1 MAFKESATGKWTA
14 QWYENDVYGNR
25 KQVKKR
31 GFATKREAKQYEVER
46 NLKQSGSVDMKLKV
60 FVETYFQDKEN
71 ELKDCSK
78 RSKRYMINNY
88 IIPYFG
94 DTRMSDITPAQIIAW
109 QNEIY
114 SKGLSESY
122 MRMIQNQLTAL
133 FTHASK
139 VYDLRNNPCK
149 KVRRMGKDSKRIVD
163 KLESLEWDGKER
175 LRRLFPRYLG
185 IPESD
190 YTYEATRLMMMGAVH
205 RVFYPG
211 IKFEYMI
218 CLVGGQ
224 GVGKSS
230 FFSLLAM
237 ENEWFSDDIR
247 KLDDENV
254 YRKMQGHWIIEM
266 AEMLATCNARSVEEI
281 KSFLSRQSE
290 TYKVPYETHPEDRPR
305 QCIFVGTSNN
315 ADFLPFDRSGN
326 RRFIP
331 LFADRSKAEHHPMDD
346 EEETLA
352 YIEQCWAEIMD
363 KFHRGVETSLVFDKR
378 LMDELIRMQKMCMP
392 EDTKV
397 GMIARFLD
405 ETKEEYVCSTMIFQ
419 KAFNREDEAPK
430 NYESR
435 EIGSIMR
442 NEFSDEWESV
452 STHRFEEYGPQRAW
466 RRKNYQEADEDKDG
480 FMQLSDDVELP
491 FNL

>member
-1 MAFKESATGKWTA
+1 MNEETKNVASVADDTKAIEAVRNGLKTTEKGNIRQTI
-14 QWYENDVYGNR
+14 ENAIYVLNNDPML
-25 KQVKKR
+25 KDSIKR
-31 GFATKREAKQYEVER
+31 
-46 NLKQSGSVDMKLKV
+46 
-60 FVETYFQDKEN
+60 N
-71 ELKDCSK
+71 ELSCKTDIVKDMSWRR
-78 RSKRYMINNY
+78 RSKTFTDTDFNNIMLRMEKKY
-88 IIPYFG
+88 GI
-94 DTRMSDITPAQIIAW
+94 TRDKNIKRAIDIV
-109 QNEIY
+109 
-114 SKGLSESY
+114 G
-122 MRMIQNQLTAL
+122 
-133 FTHASK
+133 
-139 VYDLRNNPCK
+139 NNNHYHP
-149 KVRRMGKDSKRIVD
+149 IVD

-175 LRRLFPRYLG
+175 LRHLFPRYLG
-185 IPESD
+185 LPESD

-266 AEMLATCNARSVEEI
+266 AEMLATCNARSVQEI

-290 TYKVPYETHPEDRPR
+290 TYKVPYETHPEDRPG

-331 LFADRSKAEHHPMDD
+331 LFADRNKAEHHPMDD
-346 EEETLA
+346 EEEIMA
-352 YIEQCWAEIMD
+352 YIEQCWAELMD

-378 LMDELIRMQKMCMP
+378 FMDELIRMQKMCMP
-392 EDTKV
+392 EDTKA

-405 ETKEEYVCSTMIFQ
+405 ETNEEYVCSTMIFQ

-435 EIGSIMR
+435 EIGAIMR
-442 NEFSDEWESV
+442 NELADDWEPV
-452 STHRFEEYGPQRAW
+452 SSHRFEEYGPQRAW
-466 RRKNYQEADEDKDG
+466 RRKNYQESDVDEDG
-480 FMQLSDDVELP
+480 FMQLSDDEELP

>member
-1 MAFKESATGKWTA
+1 MNEETKNVASVADDTKAIEAVRNGLKTTEKGNIRQTI
-14 QWYENDVYGNR
+14 ENAIYVLNNDPML
-25 KQVKKR
+25 KDSIKR
-31 GFATKREAKQYEVER
+31 
-46 NLKQSGSVDMKLKV
+46 
-60 FVETYFQDKEN
+60 N
-71 ELKDCSK
+71 ELSCKTDIVKDMSWRR
-78 RSKRYMINNY
+78 RSKTFTDTDFNNIMLRMEKKY
-88 IIPYFG
+88 GI
-94 DTRMSDITPAQIIAW
+94 TRDKNIKRAIDIV
-109 QNEIY
+109 
-114 SKGLSESY
+114 G
-122 MRMIQNQLTAL
+122 
-133 FTHASK
+133 
-139 VYDLRNNPCK
+139 NNNHYHP
-149 KVRRMGKDSKRIVD
+149 IVD
-163 KLESLEWDGKER
+163 KLESLKWDGKER
-175 LRRLFPRYLG
+175 LRHLFPRYLG
-185 IPESD
+185 LPESD

-266 AEMLATCNARSVEEI
+266 AEMLATCNAKSVEEI

-331 LFADRSKAEHHPMDD
+331 LFADRNKAEHHPMDD

-352 YIEQCWAEIMD
+352 YVEQCWAEIMD

-405 ETKEEYVCSTMIFQ
+405 ETNEEYVCSTMIFQ

-435 EIGSIMR
+435 EIGAIMR
-442 NEFSDEWESV
+442 NEFADDWEPV
-452 STHRFEEYGPQRAW
+452 SSHRFEKYGPQRAW
-466 RRKNYQEADEDKDG
+466 RRKNYQESDVDEDG